1 MRIVEIK
8 DSYIE
13 FLRNFYPNAI
23 LDNKVGRR
31 KHKRKFVGVVLFIN
45 SFLYFAPLS
54 SPKESDYDNNHNIR
68 KSTDAILRIVVKN
81 KLIGK
86 ILINNMFPVPNS
98 EIIEYNI
105 NNEEDLAYRNL
116 IKKEILWIQKNTS
129 FIEKKAKII
138 YYTKKNEIFRKNEKN
153 EAFLNN
159 IAPFNLLE
167 AKCIEYVENKA
178 FIVN

>member
-129 FIEKKAKII
+129 FIEKKQKSFTILRKTK
-138 YYTKKNEIFRKNEKN
+138 YSVKTKKTRLF
-153 EAFLNN
+153 
-159 IAPFNLLE
+159 
-167 AKCIEYVENKA
+167 
-178 FIVN
+178 